1 MKTSTQIKL
10 STTGRVID
18 PNEGYIGLDADGNV
32 SEGYDSRLHHI
43 SLGQEASQD
52 LAFTYGPDVFTAEER
67 SELADI
73 MILRWLTFK
82 TRAAQ
87 KEISDLNKQISGF
100 YAP

>member
-1 MKTSTQIKL
+1 MEPNTQIKL
-10 STTGRVID
+10 ASGRVID
-18 PNEGYIGLDADGNV
+18 PNEGYVGIDTDGNV
-32 SEGYDSRLHHI
+32 SEGYDSRLHYI
-43 SLGQEASQD
+43 SIGQEAIEGM
-52 LAFTYGPDVFTAEER
+52 AFTYGPDVFTAEER

-73 MILRWLTFK
+73 MILRWLNFK